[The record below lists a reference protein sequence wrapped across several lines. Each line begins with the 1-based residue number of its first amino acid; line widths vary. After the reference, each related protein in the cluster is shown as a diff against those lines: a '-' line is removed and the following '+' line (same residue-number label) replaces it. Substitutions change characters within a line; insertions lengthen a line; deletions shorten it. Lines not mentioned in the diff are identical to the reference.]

1 MKGLY
6 NTFKTN
12 EQFETEGVWLEYGYL
27 DDDES
32 KPIRIKIARA
42 GGQNKAFTKA
52 LEKATKPHRKALQA
66 GMLDDRI
73 ADRLYKGVFAETVV
87 LDWVNVTDQD
97 GIGLEFT
104 KDNVLKVFSDLP
116 DLFVDLREQAGNVSL
131 FRDEVQE
138 ADLGNSGKSL
148 STDSSKGRSNKKS

>member
-87 LDWVNVTDQD
+87 LDWMNVTDQD
-97 GIGLEFT
+97 GNELEFT

-131 FRDEVQE
+131 FRDEVRE

-148 STDSSKGRSNKKS
+148 STDSSKDRSKGK